1 MLTINIKYGFY
12 RRKTESELDKATAD
26 MVQTKQDR
34 LKGIPYLREIPEEG
48 WTPES
53 ISSHLDNIMGL
64 GDLKGTTAKL
74 CSFVNISSIIMSSHI

>member
-1 MLTINIKYGFY
+1 M
-12 RRKTESELDKATAD
+12 DKATAD

-34 LKGIPYLREIPEEG
+34 LKGIPYLRVIPEEG

-64 GDLKGTTAKL
+64 GDLKGTIAKL
-74 CSFVNISSIIMSSHI
+74 CSFVNVTSIVMMNHN

>member
-1 MLTINIKYGFY
+1 MLQIDKQFGFY
-12 RRKTESELDKATAD
+12 WRKTESELDKATAD
-26 MVQTKQDR
+26 MVKTKQDR

-74 CSFVNISSIIMSSHI
+74 CSFVNVSSIIMLNHI

>member
-1 MLTINIKYGFY
+1 MLTINIKNGFY
-12 RRKTESELDKATAD
+12 WRKTESELDKATAD
-26 MVQTKQDR
+26 MVQTKQGR

-64 GDLKGTTAKL
+64 GDLKGTIAKL
-74 CSFVNISSIIMSSHI
+74 CYFINVSSIIMLNHI